1 MKNGMFVLA
10 AALTLSVL
18 AVGCYTQVMSLQ
30 EYAEV
35 RQGRAVVRPDA
46 SYALN
51 YNQRCVTCHTTAE
64 LDDRYID
71 MELQR
76 DMTAHGRRID
86 PTMWRGMAD
95 VPYAEDVYFP
105 RPVEYFP
112 PIPWWIPPAAVSV
125 GGGGTEP
132 APAATTERPRTTGS
146 TRESTRERGTTPA
159 AQSPQST
166 ASTPAASTA
175 PPASVAAPSS
185 SGTAAPS
192 VRPRDTGND
201 AGGGRTRND
210 GATRDDGSRPR

>member
-1 MKNGMFVLA
+1 MKRTILVLA
-10 AALTLSVL
+10 AMLMMSLVAG
-18 AVGCYTQVMSLQ
+18 GCYTKVMSLQ
-30 EYAEV
+30 EYTEV

-86 PTMWRGMAD
+86 PTMWRGMED

-105 RPVEYFP
+105 RPVEFFP
-112 PIPWWIPPAAVSV
+112 PVPWWIPPAAVMV
-125 GGGGTEP
+125 GSGGT
-132 APAATTERPRTTGS
+132 APATATDRPRTTGT
-146 TRESTRERGTTPA
+146 TRETTRERDTTPT

-166 ASTPAASTA
+166 PSTPAVSTA
-175 PPASVAAPSS
+175 PPASVAAPST

-192 VRPRDTGND
+192 VRPRDSGSDTGS
-201 AGGGRTRND
+201 GRTRSD
-210 GATRDDGSRPR
+210 GATRDDGNRPR